1 MLFNSQSFLLFFPL
15 VTLLYYFLP
24 HRLRWLLLLVASC
37 VFYMFFIPYYILIL
51 FITILIDY
59 FAGIWIEQ
67 STGKARER
75 YLWLSIVSTCLVLF
89 VFKYYN
95 FFIDNFNGVAT
106 FLHWNYSLEA
116 LKIILPIGLSFHTF
130 QSLSYVIEVYRGHQK
145 AERDF
150 GIYSLYV
157 MYYPQ
162 LVAGPIE
169 RPQNLLHQFK
179 QEHVFKFQNF
189 YRGLRLMLYGFFMKL
204 VVADRLSIYVDAVY
218 NHADH
223 HSGTSLALATFFFAF
238 QIYCDF
244 AGYSSIAIGASRMMG
259 IGLMTNFRRPYL
271 SSSISEFWR
280 RWHISLSTWF
290 KDYVYITLGGNRVKS
305 VPRRYLNLLITF
317 LISGFWH
324 GANWTYVIWG
334 GLNGTYL
341 IVESALRPTALGRL
355 TQRASKVLKVI
366 YVFVLIGFSWIFFR
380 SKSLTEATMIIGK
393 ILSLKGKL
401 FVPPDPEILIYCLLA
416 IFFISMIEVS
426 YELIYRRRKLTRFY
440 PIVNYSFMLFLIL
453 CIALFG
459 VFNGGQF
466 IYFQF

>member
-1 MLFNSQSFLLFFPL
+1 
-15 VTLLYYFLP
+15 
-24 HRLRWLLLLVASC
+24 
-37 VFYMFFIPYYILIL
+37 
-51 FITILIDY
+51 
-59 FAGIWIEQ
+59 
-67 STGKARER
+67 
-75 YLWLSIVSTCLVLF
+75 
-89 VFKYYN
+89 
-95 FFIDNFNGVAT
+95 
-106 FLHWNYSLEA
+106 
-116 LKIILPIGLSFHTF
+116 
-130 QSLSYVIEVYRGHQK
+130 
-145 AERDF
+145 
-150 GIYSLYV
+150 

>member
-1 MLFNSQSFLLFFPL
+1 MLFNSQAFLLFFPL

-24 HRLRWLLLLVASC
+24 HRFRWLLLLVASC
-37 VFYMFFIPYYILIL
+37 VFYMFFIPYYIIIL

-59 FAGIWIEQ
+59 FAGIWIER
-67 STGKARER
+67 STGRARTW
-75 YLWLSIVSTCLVLF
+75 YLWVSIVSTCLVLF

-95 FFIDNFNGVAT
+95 FFIDNFNGIAR
-106 FLHWNYSLEA
+106 LLDWHYSIEA

-130 QSLSYVIEVYRGHQK
+130 QSLSYVVEVYRGNQK
-145 AERDF
+145 AETDF

-179 QEHVFKFQNF
+179 REHTFKFQNF

-218 NHADH
+218 NNNGQHT
-223 HSGTSLALATFFFAF
+223 GTSLALATFFFAF

-259 IGLMTNFRRPYL
+259 IALMTNFRRPYL

-290 KDYVYITLGGNRVKS
+290 KDYLYISLGGSRVKS
-305 VPRRYLNLLITF
+305 AARRYGNLLITF
-317 LISGFWH
+317 LVSGFWH
-324 GANWTYVIWG
+324 GANWTFVIWG
-334 GLNGTYL
+334 GLNGAYL
-341 IVESALRPTALGRL
+341 IAENSLQSTRLGRL
-355 TQRASKVLKVI
+355 AQRLPRIFKVV
-366 YVFVLIGFSWIFFR
+366 YVFMLIGFSWIFFR
-380 SKSLTEATMIIGK
+380 STSVTEATAIIGK
-393 ILSLKGKL
+393 IMTLHGKL
-401 FVPPDPEILIYCLLA
+401 FVPPDPEILIYCFLGV
-416 IFFISMIEVS
+416 FFISVIEIF
-426 YELIYRRRKLTRFY
+426 YEAVYRRRKLSRIYTSL
-440 PIVNYSFMLFLIL
+440 NYGFMLFLIIS
-453 CIALFG
+453 IALLG